1 MSSEYE
7 PPELDEIGSVSDLTG
22 GNNPGEGDGTE
33 LEPLTTPSA

>member
-22 GNNPGEGDGTE
+22 GNSPGEGDG
-33 LEPLTTPSA
+33 LNIEPVSAPSA

>member
-22 GNNPGEGDGTE
+22 GNSSGGADNNQF
-33 LEPLTTPSA
+33 EPLSV

>member
-22 GNNPGEGDGTE
+22 GNSPGEGDG
-33 LEPLTTPSA
+33 LNIEPASTPSL

>member
-22 GNNPGEGDGTE
+22 GNNPGEADNNQFA
-33 LEPLTTPSA
+33 PLSS

>member
-22 GNNPGEGDGTE
+22 GNNPGEADG
-33 LEPLTTPSA
+33 LEVEPVNAPSA